1 MRLCIK
7 DGRCVDHKVLPP
19 PFFHLDFCFHFK
31 GGANLLISELDCHF
45 EQCHEGIKRDGE
57 TSSLAFSAPL
67 IFPTIFFSIPDG
79 GISLA
84 LPGSHNPNLEP

>member
-7 DGRCVDHKVLPP
+7 YGRRVDHKVLTPL
-19 PFFHLDFCFHFK
+19 FHLDFCFHFK

-57 TSSLAFSAPL
+57 TSSWAFSAPL
-67 IFPTIFFSIPDG
+67 IFPTIFFSIPSG

-84 LPGSHNPNLEP
+84 LPGSHHPNVKP